1 MASLSHDQGWVVDHQ
16 MGCLGFSG
24 FGPQILRRVVDSP
37 ASAAREVSAELARA
51 HVGLWRRRGVNVELA
66 FDATERGHTEVH
78 ADSAVVRVLGI
89 EPPSLHAVATTSADL
104 GHREATP
111 LAEPSAARQSEPSI
125 FVGSEQPRIDGDALA
140 KHQRFTCIL
149 GVRGTTEFAGTLP
162 VGAAG
167 LEEGAA
173 LHLAGARDA
182 TGCLPTATVIAGL
195 LGTAHRDA

>member
-1 MASLSHDQGWVVDHQ
+1 MH
-16 MGCLGFSG
+16 
-24 FGPQILRRVVDSP
+24 P
-37 ASAAREVSAELARA
+37 
-51 HVGLWRRRGVNVELA
+51 
-66 FDATERGHTEVH
+66 
-78 ADSAVVRVLGI
+78 DSAVVRVLGI

-104 GHREATP
+104 GHRESTT
-111 LAEPSAARQSEPSI
+111 LAQPYAARQSEPSI
-125 FVGSEQPRIDGDALA
+125 FVGSEQPRIDDDALA
-140 KHQRFTCIL
+140 KYQRFTGIL
-149 GVRGTTEFAGTLP
+149 GVRRTTELARALP